1 MQQKTTTL
9 VVILL
14 LLQTQKWPMP
24 IVAKLPKETLVD
36 PCLFTHHP
44 VWARKPPKLPGKPL
58 VLCLQLHLLPD
69 HLDPHLVILIVIIK
83 LIIGIFRPETEMF
96 RQQLQ
101 LRNPPPH
108 HKMTMPIILAQN
120 VAMKVFVPMIL
131 AHVVIAQPVMAA
143 AVVVT
148 VTTIRVFRHQKLTK
162 QKN

>member
-1 MQQKTTTL
+1 MQQKTTTI
-9 VVILL
+9 VVIL

-96 RQQLQ
+96 RRLLQ
-101 LRNPPPH
+101 LRSPLPH

-131 AHVVIAQPVMAA
+131 AHVVIALAA
-143 AVVVT
+143 AVVT

>member
-1 MQQKTTTL
+1 MQQKTTTI
-9 VVILL
+9 VIL

-36 PCLFTHHP
+36 PCLFTHHL

-58 VLCLQLHLLPD
+58 VLYLQLHLLPD

-83 LIIGIFRPETEMF
+83 LIIGIFRPEMEMF
-96 RQQLQ
+96 RQLR

-120 VAMKVFVPMIL
+120 VAMKVFVLMTL

-143 AVVVT
+143 AVVT

>member
-1 MQQKTTTL
+1 MQQKTTTTA
-9 VVILL
+9 VILL
-14 LLQTQKWPMP
+14 LQTLKWPMP
-24 IVAKLPKETLVD
+24 IVVKLPRETLVD
-36 PCLFTHHP
+36 PCLYTHHL

-58 VLCLQLHLLPD
+58 VLYLQLHLLPD

-83 LIIGIFRPETEMF
+83 LIIGIFRPEMEMF
-96 RQQLQ
+96 R

-143 AVVVT
+143 AVVT
-148 VTTIRVFRHQKLTK
+148 VTTIRVFRHLKLTK
-162 QKN
+162 QKS

>member
-1 MQQKTTTL
+1 MQQKTTTI
-9 VVILL
+9 VVIL

-96 RQQLQ
+96 RRLLQ
-101 LRNPPPH
+101 LRNPLPH

-131 AHVVIAQPVMAA
+131 AHVVIALAA
-143 AVVVT
+143 AVVT

>member
-1 MQQKTTTL
+1 MQQKTTTI
-9 VVILL
+9 VIL

-36 PCLFTHHP
+36 PCLFTHHQ

-58 VLCLQLHLLPD
+58 VLCLQLHLLQD

-96 RQQLQ
+96 RQLQ

-143 AVVVT
+143 AVVT
-148 VTTIRVFRHQKLTK
+148 ATIRVFRHQKLTK

>member
-1 MQQKTTTL
+1 MQQKTTTI
-9 VVILL
+9 VIL

-96 RQQLQ
+96 RQLQ
-101 LRNPPPH
+101 LRNPLLH

-143 AVVVT
+143 AVVT
-148 VTTIRVFRHQKLTK
+148 VTIRVFRHQKLTK